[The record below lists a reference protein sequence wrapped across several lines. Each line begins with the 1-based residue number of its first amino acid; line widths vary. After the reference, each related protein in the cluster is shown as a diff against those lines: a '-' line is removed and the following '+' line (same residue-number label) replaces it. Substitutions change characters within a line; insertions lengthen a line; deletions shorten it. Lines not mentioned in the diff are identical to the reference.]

1 MQKQRGTLLVL
12 QKWGLEMKEEEKRKK
27 KRHHM
32 RDSGRELFHLMS
44 YIWDRKKSVY
54 AMTVIFV
61 MSFVVMGILRVYLPK
76 AVLAELEAKASIP
89 HLFIV
94 LGLISVFLLGSILI
108 SDRFMVRLQN
118 HNIILLQEMQ
128 LDYIHKLL
136 YTEYVNLEDKQF
148 LLKRDTAK
156 AALYGGSIGEENLSA
171 DLYEF
176 LPKLSRG
183 FAFLIN
189 ILFYSAVLCI
199 QSPILALVVLM
210 TGTGIFIIFSQSGKR
225 NYEYN
230 EKIAIAWR
238 KAKYAT
244 DRAGDFSMAKD
255 VRLYQ
260 MGDWL
265 TKVIEKYMGI
275 RQHYK
280 GVVLSYAGISEVLA
294 DLLLWVQR
302 FCVYSYLIYNVLY
315 HGMSVSDLVL
325 YAGMSET
332 LCFGLNDCYR
342 LLGQIK
348 QMGISFGQIQDFL
361 QYGSDTKEEALP
373 IKKEPA
379 EIRLEHVSF
388 RFPGMEE
395 DLLHDLNFVV
405 GSTEKLAIVGVN
417 GAGKTTLMKLICG
430 LLAPTEGQILL
441 NGTDMSLLSPDERYT
456 WFSCAFQDISF
467 LPLTVRENVS
477 MCPENGTDE
486 KRVMDCLSMAGM
498 KEKIQGLPKGLGE
511 RMEKNINEDATDFSG
526 GERQKLVLARA
537 LYRDASVLI
546 LDEPTAAL
554 DPLAENEMYQK
565 YAEFA
570 RGKTS
575 FFVSHRLS
583 STSFCD
589 RILLLDGGRIAEE
602 GTHEELLAR
611 DGLYARMFE
620 LQSHY
625 YKTAMDD

>member
-1 MQKQRGTLLVL
+1 
-12 QKWGLEMKEEEKRKK
+12 MKEKENGKK
-27 KRHHM
+27 KSYAM
-32 RDSGRELFHLMS
+32 RESRRELRGLLS
-44 YIWDRKKSVY
+44 YIWDRKKLVY
-54 AMTVIFV
+54 GMTVIFIL
-61 MSFVVMGILRVYLPK
+61 SFVVMGILRVYLPK
-76 AVLAELEAKASIP
+76 AVLAELEAQASIQ
-89 HLFIV
+89 HLFMV
-94 LGLISVFLLGSILI
+94 LGVISIFLLGNILI

-118 HNIILLQEMQ
+118 HNIILLQGMQ

-148 LLKRDTAK
+148 LLKRDAAK

-176 LPKLSRG
+176 LPKLNRG
-183 FAFLIN
+183 IALVIN
-189 ILFYSAVLCI
+189 VLFYSIVLCM
-199 QSPILALVVLM
+199 QSPALALVVLA
-210 TGTGIFIIFSQSGKR
+210 TGIGIIFVFSKSGKR

-230 EKIAIAWR
+230 EKIAEAWR

-280 GVVLSYAGISEVLA
+280 GVVLSYDGMLEMVATLLA
-294 DLLLWVQR
+294 WVQR
-302 FCVYSYLIYNVLY
+302 FGVYGYLIYEVLG

-332 LCFGLNDCYR
+332 LSFGLADCYR
-342 LLGQIK
+342 LLGQIR
-348 QMGISFGQIQDFL
+348 QMGISFGKIQDFL
-361 QYGSDTKEEALP
+361 QYGSDTAEEALP
-373 IKKEPA
+373 IKKELA

-388 RFPGMEE
+388 RFPGMDD

-405 GSTEKLAIVGVN
+405 DSTEKLAIVGVN

-430 LLAPTEGQILL
+430 LLTPTEGRILL
-441 NGTDMSLLSPDERYT
+441 NGRDMSLLSPEERYT
-456 WFSCAFQDISF
+456 WFSCAFQDICF

-477 MCPENGTDE
+477 MCPENGTDDR
-486 KRVMDCLSMAGM
+486 RVLDCLSMAGM
-498 KEKIQGLPKGLGE
+498 KEKIQGLPKGLEE

-570 RGKTS
+570 KGKTS

-602 GTHEELLAR
+602 GTHDELLER
-611 DGLYARMFE
+611 GGLYARMFE

-625 YKTAMDD
+625 YKTTADA